1 MKQSAENWQAIFV
14 LAGRGSR
21 KQYALTL
28 NKNRLD
34 RILLLSVARFEIR
47 KLSSFGLSMP
57 FDLVSRAALLQPLER
72 HFFLTVHGNRV
83 ADVHY
88 VPAHRLGTLREIMAL
103 GAWLEMHP
111 QLQSLIIVSSGFH
124 LPRVRLC
131 CRALLPKRVQVKFVP
146 VPNEHFYGYNNLL
159 ERFRLILV
167 ELAKLCLYLL
177 ILVFGKVKPW
187 RELVAAR

>member
-1 MKQSAENWQAIFV
+1 MIFV

-21 KQYALTL
+21 KHYALTL
-28 NKNRLD
+28 NKNQPD

-47 KLSSFGLSMP
+47 KLAGFGLAMP
-57 FDLVSRAALLQPLER
+57 FDLVSRAAVLQPLER
-72 HFFLTVHGNRV
+72 HFFLTVHGTQV
-83 ADVHY
+83 KEVHY

-103 GAWLEMHP
+103 AAWLEMHP

-131 CRALLPKRVQVKFVP
+131 CRTLLPKRVRVKFVP
-146 VPNEHFYGYNNLL
+146 VPNEQFYGYGKVF
-159 ERFRLILV
+159 ERFRLILL

-177 ILVFGKVKPW
+177 ILTFGKVKPW
-187 RELVAAR
+187 QDLVAAR